1 MTGLDKAQQVR
12 RLIQSE
18 FLRLRAERLPAELLG
33 RLYEQFLGPEE
44 RKAAG
49 VYYTPAPIVDAIVQ
63 RTLGPLCQGRTP
75 AALES
80 LRILDPACGSGC
92 FLLGAYQYLLNWHLQ
107 WYTANDPAAHATGDA
122 PALRPSGDGTWRLT
136 HRVRLSLL
144 ECLHGVDI
152 DAQAVEVTR
161 LSLLLKLFEGE
172 SEPREEPRLEHTLRC
187 GNTLREEPEAASGE
201 ASGEAPGFDV
211 VLGNPPYLNIR
222 TLQETAP
229 AEARYYKE
237 RYASAARGSYDLYAV
252 FVERGLS
259 LLRPGGRLGYI
270 LPSRFF
276 STDYGEPLRRLLSER
291 RVVREIIDFQ
301 HAQLFSAATTYT
313 ALLFL
318 SAEPAEHFT
327 YRTVSSIKALSEA
340 APSTRRLRSE
350 SLTAAPWRFGSETT
364 TALLDR
370 LQAQSTPLLELPTRM
385 TRGTSTGNDE
395 VFILVRS
402 GSQLRTR
409 EGRAVDVEEALLRT
423 PLYATD
429 YSRYRFQPAASE
441 RVLFPYEV
449 GPEGYTLLDEERLRG
464 EFPKAHAYLTSR
476 REELEQRKQ
485 YAAWYGFSAPRG
497 LELHDAAQLL
507 VPLLAERGS
516 ATELPPGRREYCLM
530 ASGGFSL
537 SLPPSSPLSPRF
549 LLGLLNSK
557 LLFWCLRQLCLGN
570 VFRGGWLPCTQQ
582 YVGKL
587 PIRRLDLTRQE
598 DARAH
603 DEIVHAVGTRLEL
616 QEALRQ
622 TRTSP
627 ELNRLHAGIVAVEQ
641 QLDACV
647 YALYGLT
654 AEDIALLEGTPAG
667 GIPL

>member
-1 MTGLDKAQQVR
+1 MTSLDKAQQVR

-18 FLRLRAERLPAELLG
+18 FLRLRAEHLPAELLG

-63 RTLGPLCQGRTP
+63 RTLGALCQGRTP
-75 AALES
+75 TELEP

-92 FLLGAYQYLLNWHLQ
+92 FLLGAYQYLLDWHLQ
-107 WYTANDPAAHATGDA
+107 WYTAHDPDSHATGEA
-122 PALRPSGDGTWRLT
+122 PALRRAADGGWRLT
-136 HRVRLSLL
+136 PTLRRRILHN
-144 ECLHGVDI
+144 LHGVDI

-172 SEPREEPRLEHTLRC
+172 TEPQEEPPLEHTLRC
-187 GNTLREEPEAASGE
+187 GNSLREEPGT
-201 ASGEAPGFDV
+201 APGFDV

-222 TLQETAP
+222 TLQDTAP

-252 FVERGLS
+252 FVERGLD

-301 HAQLFSAATTYT
+301 HVQLFSAATTYT

-327 YRTVSSIKALSEA
+327 YRAVSSIKSLSEDLS
-340 APSTRRLRSE
+340 STRTFRSE
-350 SLTAAPWRFGSETT
+350 SLTAAPWRFGSEST

-370 LQAQSTPLLELPTRM
+370 LQAQSTPLLELPMRM

-395 VFILVRS
+395 VFILVRA

-409 EGRAVDVEEALLRT
+409 DGRAVDVEEGLLRT

-449 GPEGYTLLDEERLRG
+449 GPDGYTLMSEERLRE
-464 EFPKAHAYLTSR
+464 EFPKAHAYLASR

-497 LELHDAAQLL
+497 LELHDGAQLL

-516 ATELPPGRREYCLM
+516 ATELPPSRREYCLM

-537 SLPPSSPLSPRF
+537 SLPPTSPLSPRF

-582 YVGKL
+582 YMGKL
-587 PIRRLDLTRQE
+587 PIRRLDLTRPE

-603 DEIVHAVGTRLEL
+603 GGIVQAVSNRLEL

-627 ELNRLHAGIVAVEQ
+627 ELNRLHTLIVETEK

-647 YALYGLT
+647 YALYGLS
-654 AEDIALLEGTPAG
+654 AEEVAQLEE
-667 GIPL
+667 IP

>member
-75 AALES
+75 TELES

-92 FLLGAYQYLLNWHLQ
+92 FLLGAYQYLLDWHLQ
-107 WYTANDPAAHATGDA
+107 WYTTHDPGAHATGEA
-122 PALRPSGDGTWRLT
+122 PALRSTAEGTWRLT
-136 HRVRLSLL
+136 PGVRQRILHS
-144 ECLHGVDI
+144 LHGVDI

-172 SEPREEPRLEHTLRC
+172 SEPQEEPRLEHTLRC
-187 GNTLREEPEAASGE
+187 GNTLKDEDEAAP
-201 ASGEAPGFDV
+201 AFDV

-301 HAQLFSAATTYT
+301 HVQLFSAATTYT

-318 SAEPAEHFT
+318 STEPAEHFT

-340 APSTRRLRSE
+340 APPTRSLRSE
-350 SLTAAPWRFGSETT
+350 TLTAAPWRFGSESTS
-364 TALLDR
+364 ALLDR
-370 LQAQSTPLLELPTRM
+370 LQARSTPLLELPTRM

-395 VFILVRS
+395 VFILVRA

-409 EGRAVDVEEALLRT
+409 DGQPVEVEEALLRT

-449 GPEGYTLLDEERLRG
+449 GPEGYTLLGEDRLRD

-516 ATELPPGRREYCLM
+516 ATELPPTRREYCLM

-537 SLPPSSPLSPRF
+537 SLPPTSPLSPRF

-587 PIRRLDLTRQE
+587 PIRRMDLTRPE

-603 DEIVHAVGTRLEL
+603 EQIVQAVGTRLEL

-627 ELNRLHAGIVAVEQ
+627 ELNRLHASIVAVEQ

-647 YALYGLT
+647 YALYGLNP
-654 AEDIALLEGTPAG
+654 EDLALLEDTPAG